1 MITTITSTTYI
12 YIYTYD
18 IVIWIILIYAYIDI
32 YTYNMY
38 IYKYIYIYT
47 YIYRY
52 TYAHIYIHIY
62 INIIHDVYLNQQQPH
77 PPWFSGDLSEA
88 KKAAQE
94 AASAAS
100 GDVAG
105 WLRHREHRKIGF
117 GKQYSW

>member
-1 MITTITSTTYI
+1 
-12 YIYTYD
+12 
-18 IVIWIILIYAYIDI
+18 
-32 YTYNMY
+32 MY

-47 YIYRY
+47 HTYIDIHM
-52 TYAHIYIHIY
+52 HIYIY

-105 WLRHREHRKIGF
+105 
-117 GKQYSW
+117 

>member
-1 MITTITSTTYI
+1 
-12 YIYTYD
+12 
-18 IVIWIILIYAYIDI
+18 
-32 YTYNMY
+32 MY
-38 IYKYIYIYT
+38 IYKYIYIHT
-47 YIYRY
+47 YIDIHMHIYIY
-52 TYAHIYIHIY
+52 IYIHIY

-105 WLRHREHRKIGF
+105 
-117 GKQYSW
+117 

>member
-1 MITTITSTTYI
+1 MHMYI
-12 YIYTYD
+12 YMHTR
-18 IVIWIILIYAYIDI
+18 
-32 YTYNMY
+32 Y

-47 YIYRY
+47 HTYIDIHM
-52 TYAHIYIHIY
+52 HIYIY
-62 INIIHDVYLNQQQPH
+62 INIIHDVYLNQQPH

-105 WLRHREHRKIGF
+105 
-117 GKQYSW
+117 

>member
-1 MITTITSTTYI
+1 M
-12 YIYTYD
+12 
-18 IVIWIILIYAYIDI
+18 
-32 YTYNMY
+32 
-38 IYKYIYIYT
+38 
-47 YIYRY
+47 
-52 TYAHIYIHIY
+52 HIYIY

-105 WLRHREHRKIGF
+105 WLRHREHWKIRIWQTIF
-117 GKQYSW
+117 LIVIIVISNINSNI

>member
-1 MITTITSTTYI
+1 MHTRC
-12 YIYTYD
+12 IYTN
-18 IVIWIILIYAYIDI
+18 I
-32 YTYNMY
+32 
-38 IYKYIYIYT
+38 YIYIYT

-52 TYAHIYIHIY
+52 TYAHIYIY
-62 INIIHDVYLNQQQPH
+62 INIIHDVYLKQQQPH

-105 WLRHREHRKIGF
+105 
-117 GKQYSW
+117 

>member
-1 MITTITSTTYI
+1 MDYINICICIYI
-12 YIYTYD
+12 YIQY
-18 IVIWIILIYAYIDI
+18 VYIQ
-32 YTYNMY
+32 
-38 IYKYIYIYT
+38 IYIYT
-47 YIYRY
+47 YIDIHM
-52 TYAHIYIHIY
+52 HIYIHIY

-105 WLRHREHRKIGF
+105 
-117 GKQYSW
+117 